1 MRRPKVKHDLWI
13 NDSTARALAK
23 GRVTAIT
30 LPVDTAMFYNEYSQ
44 GNGVWVSQTEGEIF
58 IKDLSVSDMW
68 IRLDHYNYMYGPY
81 RKGETVY
88 CREAFKEGRKQARF
102 WLKITDVAIRH
113 LQDMTE
119 DDALANGISHK
130 AANPLSV
137 YKSIWNKE
145 QSIKWRENPWVWVL
159 TVERVNGKEI

>member
-1 MRRPKVKHDLWI
+1 MRRPKVKHDLPI
-13 NDSTARALAK
+13 NTSTAMALAK

-44 GNGVWVSQTEGEIF
+44 GNGVWVSQTEGETF

-102 WLKITDVAIRH
+102 WLKITNVAIRR

-119 DDALANGISHK
+119 EDALANGISRGV
-130 AANPLSV
+130 ANPLSV
-137 YKSIWNKE
+137 YKSIWNRE
-145 QSIKWRENPWVWVL
+145 QEIKWKENPWVWVL
-159 TVERVNGKEI
+159 TVERLKNNG